1 MRYYTVRYQAGNEIK
16 KVEILAQSPTHA
28 QAIFSQSNSA
38 PIISCR

>member
-16 KVEILAQSPTHA
+16 KIDILAKSPTHTES
-28 QAIFSQSNSA
+28 IFSQSNKA